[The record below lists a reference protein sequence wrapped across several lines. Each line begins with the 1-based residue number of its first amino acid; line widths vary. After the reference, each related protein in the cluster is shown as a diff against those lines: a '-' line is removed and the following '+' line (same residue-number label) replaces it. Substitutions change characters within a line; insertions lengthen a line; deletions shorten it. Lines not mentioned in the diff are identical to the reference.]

1 MFFNISEPVMLFK
14 VSSENREYSVDSL
27 PFSLHLYCS
36 WYYKLQVLEIIRI
49 LDINST
55 QKLKLLHH
63 EV

>member
-1 MFFNISEPVMLFK
+1 MLFK